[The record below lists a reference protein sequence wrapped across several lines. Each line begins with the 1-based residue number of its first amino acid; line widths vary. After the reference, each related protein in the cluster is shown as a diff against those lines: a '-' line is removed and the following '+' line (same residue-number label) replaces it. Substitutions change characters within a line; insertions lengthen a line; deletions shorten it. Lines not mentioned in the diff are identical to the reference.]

1 MRIVTHADDCGLT
14 DGITTAILDC
24 AGSLAGASVMAGG
37 DCPERAARAL
47 KASLS
52 GRHGLPVVGVHLNL
66 LEGRCLLPSDRL
78 PLLARPDGFFR
89 HNLGSL
95 CLVLSNPF
103 SRARQALLDEIAA
116 EWTAQAERIRGAVP
130 SARLYLDGHLHVH
143 VLPVLRPVLFSL
155 LRRFPIDY
163 VRVPAEPRYFAP
175 APPGPQLFGNLRRE
189 LLRLW
194 CGGLGEELRKRGVLT
209 PDCFLGAFCSGA
221 MTLPR
226 LAAGLAHAR
235 KTLADD
241 ALVEIMFHPGGFGPD
256 DAAAAGDLPYRDFYL
271 APERNAEHG
280 LLHSAEFQHLMLS
293 HDKNWQGAP

>member
-24 AGSLAGASVMAGG
+24 GGALAGASVMAGG

-47 KASLS
+47 EASLS
-52 GRHGLPVVGVHLNL
+52 CRCGLPVVGVHLNL
-66 LEGRCLLPSDRL
+66 LEGRCMLPPDQL

-89 HNLGSL
+89 HSLGSL
-95 CLVLSNPF
+95 CLALAKPF

-116 EWTAQAERIRGAVP
+116 EWTAQAEHIRAAVP

-143 VLPVLRPVLFSL
+143 VLPALRPVLFAL
-155 LRRFPIDY
+155 LQRFPVDY

-175 APPGPQLFGNLRRE
+175 APPGLQLFGNLRRE

-194 CGGLGEELRKRGVLT
+194 CGGLGAELRKRGVRT

-235 KTLADD
+235 KTLASD

-256 DAAAAGDLPYRDFYL
+256 DADAARDLPYRKFYL
-271 APERNAEHG
+271 APERNAEYA
-280 LLHSAEFQHLMLS
+280 LLRSAEFHHLMFS
-293 HDKNWQGAP
+293 HDDEWQGAP